1 MPEPGFLAA
10 AAQLGGVTS
19 VDEALPAA
27 HDAVA
32 AAGQAGARLV
42 VLSELALSPYFA
54 IVPDADPA
62 AYALRLED
70 PRIAGFAS
78 EAARRRLWIV
88 LPFAEHYNG
97 RYFNSAAILS
107 EDGRIADV
115 YRKTH
120 IPRGFLRDDGTWS
133 NHEDRYF
140 AAGERYPVVDTGFTR
155 LGVLICYDRFF
166 PEPARRL
173 ALQGATTIA
182 YPSANRGHGSD
193 WAGDALRTLV
203 RARAYENAC
212 FVVSASKGGAEGGQ
226 SFIGNSSIVSP
237 TGGRELAATDAA
249 GPGLL
254 IAECRDEDLGY
265 ARRRLRWEENRR
277 PDLYTNLR
285 AEAGG
290 APLRA
295 SVGAC

>member
-1 MPEPGFLAA
+1 MTDSTFTAA
-10 AAQLGGVTS
+10 AIQLGGYT
-19 VDEALPAA
+19 DAPT
-27 HDAVA
+27 AVA
-32 AAGQAGARLV
+32 AAHDWIAEASSAGARLI

-54 IVPDADPA
+54 IVPDAHPGEFA
-62 AYALRLED
+62 VRLES
-70 PRIAGFAS
+70 PLIAEFC
-78 EAARRRLWIV
+78 EDARRLGAWIV

-97 RYFNSAAILS
+97 RYFNSAAIIGS
-107 EDGRIADV
+107 EGTVVDV

-120 IPRGFLRDDGTWS
+120 IPKGFERADGTWS

-140 AAGERYPVVDTGFTR
+140 AKGERYPVVDTGFTR

-166 PEPARRL
+166 PEPSRRL

-182 YPSANRGHGSD
+182 YPSANRAHGSH
-193 WAGDALRTLV
+193 WAGDALRTIV

-212 FVVSASKGGAEGGQ
+212 FVVSASKAGIERDQ
-226 SFIGNSSIVSP
+226 QFIGNSSIVSP
-237 TGGRELAATDAA
+237 TGGQELIATD
-249 GPGLL
+249 GTETTM
-254 IAECRDEDLGY
+254 IVTECRADDLEY
-265 ARRRLRWEENRR
+265 ARRRIAWENNRR